1 MGNWVGGLAGQIL
14 DPLIGIAA
22 FLLFSWITVRFGT
35 EIAAAIIKV
44 GLAFVL
50 ILGPLMIFAPF
61 LFASP
66 IWLLAPVAL
75 IGFALYLMA
84 DMF

>member
-1 MGNWVGGLAGQIL
+1 MGNWVGGTLGQVL
-14 DPLIGIAA
+14 DPVVGIAA

-35 EIAAAIIKV
+35 EIASIIIKV

-61 LFASP
+61 VAFSP
-66 IWLLAPVAL
+66 IWLLAPIGL